1 MYTVLFRV
9 FPPRLTFVND
19 EIGSSYHTMK
29 ARWDLLLLPS
39 FIITFV
45 LIAASQYVFLKGS
58 FYKDLGL
65 GRVSDIAEFTN
76 YVRFFSDSFYLNT
89 LWITIKT
96 SGLATLFTLLL
107 GFPVAYLIARMR
119 SRWAM
124 ILLAGIVVATFVTI
138 VIKVFG
144 LIIIFSA
151 DGWLNKILMGVG
163 IVDKPYTIIG
173 NQTGVVVG
181 LMHFTLGFGVLLLYS
196 VIQTIPRS
204 LEDAAQIH
212 GASRWRVHWRVLLPL
227 SLPGV
232 TVGALMVFNMCM
244 GAFTSAALLGGG
256 RVFTLPVLIQRTVMM
271 EIKYAMSG
279 TLAAV
284 LLVSVILINLFSI
297 FLLRRFKAAKLVIA

>member
-1 MYTVLFRV
+1 MKTRWE
-9 FPPRLTFVND
+9 FV
-19 EIGSSYHTMK
+19 
-29 ARWDLLLLPS
+29 LLPS
-39 FIITFV
+39 FVIIGI
-45 LIAASQYVFLKGS
+45 LIVASQYVFLNGS
-58 FYKDLGL
+58 FYKDMGL
-65 GRVSDIAEFTN
+65 GRIGDSATMVN
-76 YVRFFSDSFYLNT
+76 YIRFFTDSFYLNP

-96 SGLATLFTLLL
+96 SALASIFTLIL

-119 SRWAM
+119 SHWSM
-124 ILLAGIVVATFVTI
+124 LLLAGIVVATFVTI

-144 LIIIFSA
+144 LIILFSA
-151 DGWLNKILMGVG
+151 DGLINQVLMGIG
-163 IVDKPYTIIG
+163 IVDRPYTIIG

-204 LEDAAQIH
+204 LEEAAQIH
-212 GASRWRVHWRVLLPL
+212 GASRWRMHMRVLLPL

-232 TVGALMVFNMCM
+232 TVGALMIFNMSM

-271 EIKYAMSG
+271 EVKYSMAG

-284 LLVSVILINLFSI
+284 LLVTVLLINLLAI
-297 FLLRRFKAAKLVIA
+297 FLIRRLRAARLVIA

>member
-1 MYTVLFRV
+1 MKTRW
-9 FPPRLTFVND
+9 
-19 EIGSSYHTMK
+19 EIV
-29 ARWDLLLLPS
+29 LLPS
-39 FIITFV
+39 FLLV
-45 LIAASQYVFLKGS
+45 GLLIVASQYVFLKGS
-58 FYKDLGL
+58 FFKDLGL
-65 GRVSDIAEFTN
+65 GRINDTATFVN
-76 YVRFFSDSFYLNT
+76 YIRFFTDSFYLNT
-89 LWITIKT
+89 LWITVKT
-96 SGLATLFTLLL
+96 SALAALFTLIL

-119 SRWAM
+119 SKWAM
-124 ILLAGIVVATFVTI
+124 ILLASIVVATFVTI

-151 DGWLNKILMGVG
+151 DGLINQALMGLN
-163 IVDKPYTIIG
+163 IIDRPYTIIG

-204 LEDAAQIH
+204 FEDAAQIH
-212 GASRWRVHWRVLLPL
+212 GASRWRMHLRVLLPL

-232 TVGALMVFNMCM
+232 TVGTLMMFNMCM

-271 EIKYAMSG
+271 EIKYSMAG

-284 LLVSVILINLFSI
+284 LLITVLLINLLSI
-297 FLLRRFKAAKLVIA
+297 YLIHRLKSARLVIA

>member
-1 MYTVLFRV
+1 M
-9 FPPRLTFVND
+9 VN
-19 EIGSSYHTMK
+19 Y
-29 ARWDLLLLPS
+29 L
-39 FIITFV
+39 
-45 LIAASQYVFLKGS
+45 
-58 FYKDLGL
+58 
-65 GRVSDIAEFTN
+65 
-76 YVRFFSDSFYLNT
+76 RFFTDSFYLNT
-89 LWITIKT
+89 LWITVKT
-96 SGLATLFTLLL
+96 SALAALFTLIL

-119 SRWAM
+119 SRWSM
-124 ILLAGIVVATFVTI
+124 FLLAGIVVATFVTI

-151 DGWLNKILMGVG
+151 DGLINQALMGLH
-163 IVDKPYTIIG
+163 IVDRPYTIIG

-212 GASRWRVHWRVLLPL
+212 GASRWRMHLRVLFPL

-232 TVGALMVFNMCM
+232 TVGVLMMFNMCM

-271 EIKYAMSG
+271 EIKYSMAG
-279 TLAAV
+279 ALAAV
-284 LLVSVILINLFSI
+284 LLVTVLLINLLSI
-297 FLLRRFKAAKLVIA
+297 YLIRRLKSARLVIA

>member
-1 MYTVLFRV
+1 
-9 FPPRLTFVND
+9 
-19 EIGSSYHTMK
+19 MK
-29 ARWDLLLLPS
+29 VRWEWLLLPS

-65 GRVSDIAEFTN
+65 GRVSDVVEFTN
-76 YVRFFSDSFYLNT
+76 YIRFFSDSFYLNT

-96 SGLATLFTLLL
+96 SGLATLFTMLL
-107 GFPVAYLIARMR
+107 GFPVAYLIARMQ

-124 ILLAGIVVATFVTI
+124 VLLAGIVVATFVTI

-151 DGWLNKILMGVG
+151 DGWLNQILMGLG
-163 IVDKPYTIIG
+163 IVDRPYTIIG

-212 GASRWRVHWRVLLPL
+212 GASRWRMHWRVLLPL

-232 TVGALMVFNMCM
+232 TVGALMIFNMSM

-284 LLVSVILINLFSI
+284 LLVSVLLINLFSI
-297 FLLRRFKAAKLVIA
+297 FLIRRFKAARLVIA

>member
-1 MYTVLFRV
+1 
-9 FPPRLTFVND
+9 
-19 EIGSSYHTMK
+19 MK
-29 ARWDLLLLPS
+29 TRWEMVLLPS
-39 FIITFV
+39 F
-45 LIAASQYVFLKGS
+45 LIVGILIVASQYVFLKGS
-58 FYKDLGL
+58 FFKDLGL
-65 GRVSDIAEFTN
+65 GRISDTVSMVN
-76 YVRFFSDSFYLNT
+76 YLRFFTDSFYLNT
-89 LWITIKT
+89 LWITVKT
-96 SGLATLFTLLL
+96 SALAALFTLIL

-119 SRWAM
+119 SRWSM

-151 DGWLNKILMGVG
+151 DGLINQALMGLH
-163 IVDKPYTIIG
+163 IVDRPYTIIG

-212 GASRWRVHWRVLLPL
+212 GASRWRMHLRVLFPL

-232 TVGALMVFNMCM
+232 TVGVLMMFNMCM

-271 EIKYAMSG
+271 EIKYSMAG
-279 TLAAV
+279 ALAAV
-284 LLVSVILINLFSI
+284 LLVTVLLINLLSI
-297 FLLRRFKAAKLVIA
+297 YLIRRLKSARLVIA

>member
-1 MYTVLFRV
+1 
-9 FPPRLTFVND
+9 
-19 EIGSSYHTMK
+19 
-29 ARWDLLLLPS
+29 
-39 FIITFV
+39 
-45 LIAASQYVFLKGS
+45 
-58 FYKDLGL
+58 
-65 GRVSDIAEFTN
+65 
-76 YVRFFSDSFYLNT
+76 
-89 LWITIKT
+89 
-96 SGLATLFTLLL
+96 
-107 GFPVAYLIARMR
+107 
-119 SRWAM
+119 M

-151 DGWLNKILMGVG
+151 DGLINQALMALH
-163 IVDKPYTIIG
+163 IVDRPYTIIG

-212 GASRWRVHWRVLLPL
+212 GASRWRMHLRVLLPL

-232 TVGALMVFNMCM
+232 TVGSLMMFNMCM

-271 EIKYAMSG
+271 EIKYSMAG

-284 LLVSVILINLFSI
+284 LLVTVLLINLLSI
-297 FLLRRFKAAKLVIA
+297 YLIRRLTNQIDSLCYTHLFF

>member
-1 MYTVLFRV
+1 YMRV
-9 FPPRLTFVND
+9 FTD
-19 EIGSSYHTMK
+19 
-29 ARWDLLLLPS
+29 A
-39 FIITFV
+39 
-45 LIAASQYVFLKGS
+45 
-58 FYKDLGL
+58 
-65 GRVSDIAEFTN
+65 
-76 YVRFFSDSFYLNT
+76 FYLKT
-89 LWITIKT
+89 LWITVKT
-96 SGLATLFTLLL
+96 SALAALFTLIL

-119 SRWAM
+119 SQWSM

-151 DGWLNKILMGVG
+151 DGLINQALMALH
-163 IVDKPYTIIG
+163 IVDRPYTIIG

-212 GASRWRVHWRVLLPL
+212 GASRWRMHLRVLLPL

-232 TVGALMVFNMCM
+232 TVGSLMMFNMCM

-271 EIKYAMSG
+271 EIKYSMAG

-284 LLVSVILINLFSI
+284 LLVTVLLINLLSI
-297 FLLRRFKAAKLVIA
+297 YLIRRLKSARLVIA

>member
-1 MYTVLFRV
+1 M
-9 FPPRLTFVND
+9 
-19 EIGSSYHTMK
+19 HT
-29 ARWDLLLLPS
+29 RWELILLPS
-39 FIITFV
+39 FVIVGI
-45 LIAASQYVFLKGS
+45 LIVASQFVFLEGS

-65 GRVSDIAEFTN
+65 GRTGTELQLTN
-76 YVRFFSDSFYLNT
+76 YIRFFTDSFYLNT
-89 LWITIKT
+89 LWITVKT
-96 SGLATLFTLLL
+96 SGLATLFTMLL

-124 ILLAGIVVATFVTI
+124 LLLAGIVVATFVTI

-151 DGWLNKILMGVG
+151 DGLINKVLMGLG
-163 IVDKPYTIIG
+163 IVDSPYTIIG

-204 LEDAAQIH
+204 YEEAAQIH
-212 GASRWRVHWRVLLPL
+212 GASRWRMHYRVLLPL
-227 SLPGV
+227 SLPGL
-232 TVGALMVFNMCM
+232 TVGALMIFNMSM

-271 EIKYAMSG
+271 EVKYSMAG
-279 TLAAV
+279 TLSAV
-284 LLVSVILINLFSI
+284 LLVTVLLINLLSI
-297 FLLRRFKAAKLVIA
+297 ILIRRLRSARLVIA

>member
-1 MYTVLFRV
+1 
-9 FPPRLTFVND
+9 
-19 EIGSSYHTMK
+19 MK
-29 ARWDLLLLPS
+29 TRWEMVLLPS
-39 FIITFV
+39 F
-45 LIAASQYVFLKGS
+45 LIVGILIVASQYVFLKGS
-58 FYKDLGL
+58 FFKDLGL
-65 GRVSDIAEFTN
+65 GRISDTATMVN
-76 YVRFFSDSFYLNT
+76 YLRFFTDSFYLNT
-89 LWITIKT
+89 LWITVKT
-96 SGLATLFTLLL
+96 SALAALFTLIL

-119 SRWAM
+119 SRWSM

-151 DGWLNKILMGVG
+151 DGLINQALMGLH
-163 IVDKPYTIIG
+163 IIDRPYTIIG

-212 GASRWRVHWRVLLPL
+212 GASRWRMHLRVLFPL

-232 TVGALMVFNMCM
+232 TVGVLMMFNMCM

-271 EIKYAMSG
+271 EIKYSMAG

-284 LLVSVILINLFSI
+284 LLVTVLLINLLSI
-297 FLLRRFKAAKLVIA
+297 YLIRRLKSARLVIA